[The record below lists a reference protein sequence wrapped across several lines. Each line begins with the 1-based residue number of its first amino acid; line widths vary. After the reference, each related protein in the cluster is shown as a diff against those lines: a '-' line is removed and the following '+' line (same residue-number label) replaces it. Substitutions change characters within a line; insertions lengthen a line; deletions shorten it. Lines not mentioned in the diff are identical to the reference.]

1 VKLSNALSRERVTNG
16 LKSLGKLRIKTTHAS
31 IITIVALLL
40 ILFVA
45 FTVRIFPLRWEQLGT
60 GQLQLSEFDSF
71 FEYHVADYMVKNGL
85 LSPYWP
91 TQWIDT
97 QFWYPNG
104 INMATE
110 TLPSIPFTGAFV
122 YDVLAFFGVNV
133 SLMTL
138 CSLLPVLTGTLCVLI
153 MYFIGKDMGGKLVGL
168 LAALFLALEPSFI
181 SRSNLGWF
189 ETEMTT
195 FSFLLFFLMF
205 QRAIDGEKP
214 IGSTVKYS
222 LACAACLAY
231 SVMGW
236 GAAYYLLDLTVLF
249 VFVLI
254 LLKRYTPRILLA
266 YSLTFGIGLLI
277 AIQAPF
283 LSSRYL
289 TSFAVIPVAVV
300 FILLCLNEALRNL
313 SSMRERFILTVAI
326 LAALIGGFI
335 VISASGYVGDIA
347 GKFMSVINP
356 FLRSSNPT
364 LESVAE
370 HRIASWASIYYDLGI
385 GILFFAVGLYFSARN
400 LTNKNIFLLLFGLT
414 GLYFAGSMVR
424 LTYILSLSYA
434 VLAAIGVVGILR
446 PFMTLLKEP
455 PRINVKKKIG
465 FLHVSREYSGIAV
478 FLIFIVLMTN
488 LAVSPQSGGGIPNG
502 IRSAYT
508 PITISAGSLAI
519 IPNGPV
525 REWSDMLVYL
535 NNLQNAKT
543 VVVAWW
549 DYGLWITVGGNVT
562 TLCDNTTINDTA
574 IQNVGFA
581 FMANETYSLRML
593 KQYNVQYIL
602 VFVTFYGAGTY
613 TGTYI
618 DYAGGDNGKWT
629 WMAKIS
635 GGAMG
640 RFLKDGNIDQA
651 SMWQNETTFGNF
663 SSTTNAW
670 EWNYVG
676 QNTTV
681 YKLMSYA
688 KNRWCTVQDQTDPDA
703 ANVTAPIYFQEAFF
717 SGENLS
723 PTDSATKYGGV
734 VPLVALYKIDW
745 QKYYQDENITAP

>member
-1 VKLSNALSRERVTNG
+1 MKLSNVLSRERVTNG

-31 IITIVALLL
+31 IITIAALLL
-40 ILFVA
+40 ILSIA

-60 GQLQLSEFDSF
+60 GQLQLSEFDSY
-71 FEYHVADYMVKNGL
+71 FEYRVADHMVKNGL

-110 TLPSIPFTGAFV
+110 TLPSIPLTGAFL
-122 YDVLAFFGVNV
+122 YDVLAFFGLNV

-138 CSLLPVLTGTLCVLI
+138 CSFLPVLMGTLCVLI

-205 QRAIDGEKP
+205 QRAIDGERP

-266 YSLTFGIGLLI
+266 YSLAFGIGLLI

-283 LSSRYL
+283 LSLRYL
-289 TSFAVIPVAVV
+289 TSFAVIPVAIV

-313 SSMRERFILTVAI
+313 PSMRERFILTAVI
-326 LAALIGGFI
+326 LAALIGSFV
-335 VISASGYVGDIA
+335 VISASGYIGNIA
-347 GKFMSVINP
+347 GKFISVINP

-370 HRIASWASIYYDLGI
+370 HRVSSWASIYYDLGI
-385 GILFFAVGLYFSARN
+385 GILFFAVGLFFAARN
-400 LTNKNIFLLLFGLT
+400 LTNKNIFMLLFGLT

-434 VLAAIGVVGILR
+434 VLAAIGIVGILR

-455 PRINVKKKIG
+455 PRINVRKKIG

-478 FLIFIVLMTN
+478 FLIFLVLMTN
-488 LAVSPQSGGGIPNG
+488 LAVSPQSGGIPNG

-508 PITISAGSLAI
+508 PMTISAGSLAI
-519 IPNGPV
+519 VPNGPV
-525 REWSDMLVYL
+525 REWSDALVYL
-535 NNLQNAKT
+535 NNLQNSRT

-574 IQNVGFA
+574 IQDVGFS

-593 KQYNVQYIL
+593 KKYNVQYVL
-602 VFVTFYGAGTY
+602 VFVTFYGAGQN
-613 TGTYI
+613 TGYYI
-618 DYAGGDNGKWT
+618 DFAGGDNGKWT

-635 GGAMG
+635 GGAMD
-640 RFLKDGNIDQA
+640 RFLKTGI
-651 SMWQNETTFGNF
+651 
-663 SSTTNAW
+663 STRLRR
-670 EWNYVG
+670 G
-676 QNTTV
+676 RM
-681 YKLMSYA
+681 K
-688 KNRWCTVQDQTDPDA
+688 RP
-703 ANVTAPIYFQEAFF
+703 
-717 SGENLS
+717 
-723 PTDSATKYGGV
+723 SATS
-734 VPLVALYKIDW
+734 P
-745 QKYYQDENITAP
+745 APPTRGSGTMSVRTRRFTS